1 MDVDFCTKLAI
12 RHNEPIIDH
21 NMTVSRLIGYAEDD
35 RDGYL
40 ILTNKERGVFW
51 LTAVGGYCFLD
62 GLKGQ
67 NRMEDASGVA
77 SDDFS
82 RLDQDLHNS
91 GVLRTDSFLVD
102 ITCVKR

>member
-1 MDVDFCTKLAI
+1 MDENFRTRLAS
-12 RHNEPIIDH
+12 RHNEPVIDPF
-21 NMTVSRLIGYAEDD
+21 MTISRLIGYAEND
-35 RDGYL
+35 RDSYL

-67 NRMEDASGVA
+67 NLMEDASGVA

-82 RLDQDLHNS
+82 RLDQNLQNS
-91 GVLRTDSFLVD
+91 GVLRTDSFLVE
-102 ITCVKR
+102 IQP